1 MGRGQTYAELSTM
14 LGMPASRVRELA
26 REALADLAPAT
37 AKRVDPDWRGQVADY
52 VLGQQTG
59 PESTATRGHLKRSEP
74 ARAWAFSLL
83 DSLSHLYP
91 NGNTPAIPDG
101 DDRGAPEPPAK
112 PEPEPEAEPAPK
124 TKPAAAAP
132 APRQAAPAPARPS
145 GAGLSPAAQAIVRRR
160 RIVGGVIGVAVLAV
174 VVLLIT
180 GVIGGGGGGGK
191 KKEASSSTATSA
203 QDNAYEVWLYNSN
216 SDTVSLGAQFT
227 DAQGNLQ
234 GRGDV
239 PSNWR
244 HFKTVVLSS
253 ERVGT
258 NPKAPSN
265 IVLQG
270 TLAAVPASQ
279 QKSGSGSSGTVLSVG
294 TLKPP
299 SGAQG
304 TGVALVVRQGGQQQ
318 LVLQAAQLK
327 PTARVLQAAG
337 PTGAT
342 GATGA
347 TGP

>member
-1 MGRGQTYAELSTM
+1 
-14 LGMPASRVRELA
+14 
-26 REALADLAPAT
+26 
-37 AKRVDPDWRGQVADY
+37 
-52 VLGQQTG
+52 
-59 PESTATRGHLKRSEP
+59 
-74 ARAWAFSLL
+74 
-83 DSLSHLYP
+83 
-91 NGNTPAIPDG
+91 
-101 DDRGAPEPPAK
+101 DRGAPEPPAK
-112 PEPEPEAEPAPK
+112 PEPEPEAEPERAPE
-124 TKPAAAAP
+124 TKPAAAAS
-132 APRQAAPAPARPS
+132 APRQAAPASARPS

-180 GVIGGGGGGGK
+180 GVIGGGGGGGGK

-234 GRGDV
+234 GRGAV
-239 PSNWR
+239 PSNWK

-270 TLAAVPASQ
+270 ALAAVPASQ
-279 QKSGSGSSGTVLSVG
+279 QKSGSGSTGTVLSVG

-304 TGVALVVRQGGQQQ
+304 TGVALVVRQGGQEQ

-342 GATGA
+342 GATGT